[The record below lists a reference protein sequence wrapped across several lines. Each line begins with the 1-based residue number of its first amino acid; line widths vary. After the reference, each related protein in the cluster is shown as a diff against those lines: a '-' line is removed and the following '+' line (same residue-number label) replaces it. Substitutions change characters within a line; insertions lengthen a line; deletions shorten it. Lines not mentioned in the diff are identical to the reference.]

1 MWQRPCP
8 NAMRFTGFGRVF
20 KTVLEEG
27 ASVAQPFGGDCG
39 EIAHNFVGDIFG
51 KEQVGG
57 APAGNVRGVV

>member
-1 MWQRPCP
+1 MRQRACP

-20 KTVLEEG
+20 KTVLEQG
-27 ASVAQPFGGDCG
+27 ASVAELFGGNCG
-39 EIAHNFVGDIFG
+39 EIAHDFIRDVFG